1 MPARWRPGTSLTRP
15 TISPLH
21 CLSALASF
29 VGYYQVPRAA
39 ARRLVADGGRQRC
52 GCCFFRRDRRL
63 TAPSANAAGAGHEA
77 ETIRVILHQ
86 PERPERPNAER
97 PYRNPIGRRGLSWDA
112 LPMEFHYGRSAF
124 GRSKRS
130 GWCRM
135 TLSRN
140 VAGSICAAG
149 GAPSTSAG
157 RAVSAGASCAGGSAC
172 WCVVGIGGGTGILAQ
187 IARGIDADA
196 PVGVG
201 QRRDSNKEI
210 D

>member
-1 MPARWRPGTSLTRP
+1 
-15 TISPLH
+15 
-21 CLSALASF
+21 
-29 VGYYQVPRAA
+29 
-39 ARRLVADGGRQRC
+39 
-52 GCCFFRRDRRL
+52 
-63 TAPSANAAGAGHEA
+63 
-77 ETIRVILHQ
+77 
-86 PERPERPNAER
+86 
-97 PYRNPIGRRGLSWDA
+97 
-112 LPMEFHYGRSAF
+112 
-124 GRSKRS
+124 
-130 GWCRM
+130 M

-196 PVGVG
+196 VLLQVTTAASAVVAPVGVG